1 MFKEYL
7 LNNDLEGL
15 KSIPKSDLHN
25 HASNGGNPKFIEKLT
40 GLKFETPPKLFKSI
54 MEMEEWAHNTIKK
67 NCTKI
72 QRWEASFAQAAEDN
86 IAVLG
91 MSFARDETDCNGKFQ
106 SINDFIKLIQ
116 IIKNKYIPE
125 TIFLPELAFHM
136 EMNIEFE
143 KTLIDEILS
152 FNYFKS
158 VDIWAISHPAYEY
171 LKFKPLFLK
180 AKEKGLRLKA
190 HVGEFNNAD
199 DVMKVVEELELN
211 EVHHGI
217 NVANSPQIM
226 KWLANNKIQLN
237 ICPTCNILLGRV
249 NSYKEH
255 PIRIFYDYGIP
266 VTINTDDML
275 ICNQSIS
282 QEYHNLFK
290 CGLMT
295 TDELDAIRIVGLS
308 QKDYYKK

>member
-7 LNNDLEGL
+7 LNNDIEGL

-54 MEMEEWAHNTIKK
+54 IEMEEWAHNEIKK

-86 IAVLG
+86 ITVLG

-106 SINDFIKLIQ
+106 SINDFIEFIQ

-143 KTLIDEILS
+143 KALIDEILS

-171 LKFKPLFLK
+171 FKFKPLFLK

-217 NVANSPQIM
+217 SVVNSPQIM
-226 KWLANNKIQLN
+226 KWLAKNKIQLN
-237 ICPTCNILLGRV
+237 ICPTCNIFLSRV
-249 NSYKEH
+249 NSYKEN

-282 QEYHNLFK
+282 QEYQNLYK

-308 QKDYYKK
+308 EKDYYEK